1 MHNLVQNYELIL
13 KELTSICSHIT
24 SFKQIRQ
31 PKLSDLEL
39 VALNLTAEYMS
50 YNSEFQLFR
59 AIKGTYLDAKIE
71 RSVYNKRR
79 RKLFDYTEKIRRC
92 LSEKFSHLS
101 NLFIVDS
108 TPIEICKMS
117 RAKRSSIC
125 STGKI
130 KPEFGYCAATKT
142 HYFGY
147 KLHVVCDEN
156 AVMHSFGL
164 TPAGVHD
171 VNYLKEVKYTFSN
184 CELIGDKGYIS
195 AYYQTDLFNQSQIKL
210 SVPTRKNQLLPVELS
225 KSKRRKRRRI
235 ETLFSQFKG
244 QFSMDINFAKTFAGL
259 AMRILSKIAALLMI
273 QYLNVFVLNRKIN
286 RIKMNIC

>member
-1 MHNLVQNYELIL
+1 MNNLIQNYELIL
-13 KELTSICSHIT
+13 RELTKICSHIT

-50 YNSEFQLFR
+50 YNSEMQLFR

-79 RKLFDYTEKIRRC
+79 RKLFDYTEKIRQR

-101 NLFIVDS
+101 NLFIIDS
-108 TPIEICKMS
+108 TPIEICKIS

-125 STGKI
+125 STENI

-147 KLHVVCDEN
+147 KLHAICDEN
-156 AVMHSFGL
+156 AVVHSFDF
-164 TPAGVHD
+164 TPANVHD
-171 VNYLKEVKYTFSN
+171 VNYLKDVKYTLSS

-195 AYYQTDLFNQSQIKL
+195 ADYQADLFNQSQIKL
-210 SVPTRKNQLLPVELS
+210 SVPTRNNQLVRVELS
-225 KSKRRKRRRI
+225 KPKRRKRKRI

-244 QFSMDINFAKTFAGL
+244 QFSMNTNFAKTFGGL
-259 AMRILSKIAALLMI
+259 ATRILSKITALTMI
-273 QYLNVFVLNRKIN
+273 QYLNLFLFNRNMNCIKIN
-286 RIKMNIC
+286 IC